1 MIYGGSD
8 FNFSSFSNIWNNLR
22 ERKDSETQGYETKV
36 QIWGKRKKKLN
47 MTIFFRFVLITS
59 SKKTLFDIVRVR
71 RLLEG
76 Y

>member
-36 QIWGKRKKKLN
+36 QIWGEKKKKKLN

-71 RLLEG
+71 RL

>member
-8 FNFSSFSNIWNNLR
+8 FNFSSFSSIWNNLR

-36 QIWGKRKKKLN
+36 QIWGEKKKKKLN

-71 RLLEG
+71 RL